1 MTISKI
7 NISNEVHDHFV
18 KTHDNGDLLQLTDW
32 AASKSRSGWY
42 ARRIAVARDGEIV
55 GVGQLLFKKV
65 PKLPYKLC
73 YISRGFIVDYKDK
86 EAVEAL
92 VKDAIKVAK
101 SEKAYVIKLD
111 PDVEVESM
119 GDMVQQLEA
128 LGFIHRGFGDG
139 LSSDYIQPRM
149 TMVTDISVDDETL
162 LKSFERNNRSKV
174 KRSLKMGT
182 ECIKGDRTDLGTFA
196 ELMKET
202 GKRDG
207 FLTRDVSY
215 FENIYDA
222 LNPNGDAELFLVKLV
237 PDKVLRNLNQELADI
252 EVQKEK
258 LTQKKDQKK
267 AQNQLNDLN
276 IKREKIQKQ
285 IAALETLKQTHPE
298 GKVLSGALLTFAGKK
313 SYYLYGASSNE
324 FRDYLPNHNMQF
336 SMMQYARSVGA
347 TSYDF
352 GGTSKEP
359 DKDSK
364 YFGLWQFKKVWGTRL
379 SEKVGEFDYVLNQP
393 IYNLIEVVK
402 PKMTDLK
409 KKIKIRTK

>member
-1 MTISKI
+1 MTKI
-7 NISNEVHDHFV
+7 NITNEMHDTFV
-18 KTHDNGDLLQLTDW
+18 KSHPNGDLLQLTDW
-32 AASKSRSGWY
+32 AVSKKLTHWY
-42 ARRIAVARDGEIV
+42 SRRIAVARDGELV

-65 PKLPYKLC
+65 PKLPFTMC
-73 YISRGFIVDYKDK
+73 YVSRGFVVDYSDK

-92 VKDAIKVAK
+92 VKDAITVAK
-101 SEKAYVIKLD
+101 REKAYVIKID
-111 PDVEVESM
+111 PDVEVEQM
-119 GDMVQQLEA
+119 DDMVEHLESI
-128 LGFIHRGFGDG
+128 GFIHRGFKEG

-149 TMVTDISVDDETL
+149 TMITDISVDDETL
-162 LKSFERNNRSKV
+162 IQSFERNNRSKV

-182 ECIKGDRTDLGTFA
+182 ECVKAERKDLQTFA
-196 ELMKET
+196 DLMKIT
-202 GKRDG
+202 GERDG

-237 PDKVLRNLNQELADI
+237 PVKVLNNLNQEIGTL
-252 EVQKEK
+252 EKEK
-258 LTQKKDQKK
+258 LALKKDQKK
-267 AQNQLNDLN
+267 AQNQLNDLAVRMD
-276 IKREKIQKQ
+276 KLKKQ
-285 IAALETLKQTHPE
+285 IAELEALQTTHPE
-298 GKVLSGALLTFAGKK
+298 GKVLSGALLTFSGHK

-347 TSYDF
+347 KSYDF
-352 GGTSKEP
+352 GGTNNNP

-393 IYNLIEVVK
+393 MYQLIEVVK
-402 PKMTDLK
+402 PKLTDLK
-409 KKIKIRTK
+409 KKIQIKKN